1 MELMKQTAIVTG
13 STRGIGKETALL
25 LLKKGLNVVISSK
38 SQDNVQ
44 NAIQE
49 IHDKFP
55 SKKENILGLK
65 CDVSKHSD
73 VKTLVDAT
81 INKFGKIDILVN
93 NAGIVYYKSIMNTTE
108 EEWDKTIDTNLKG
121 TFLFTKEV
129 LPYMIENKSGGIIV
143 NVSSGAGKSGFSNL
157 SSYCASKFGMIG
169 LTESVAKE
177 IIDNNIKVMAIC
189 PGGVDTDMIKDMV
202 NDGFNKSNTN
212 FMKPEEVAK
221 KIYDMIVNKK
231 NYYNGQSIEFYNK
244 WINEYLLNLH
254 ITLLKSNIY
263 SGSKM
268 GVQCKDSST
277 MYLAIIIRNQWI
289 VKLKD
294 NQFFH

>member
-1 MELMKQTAIVTG
+1 MNLVKQTAIITG

-25 LLKKGLNVVISSK
+25 LLNKGMNVIISSK
-38 SQDNVQ
+38 SQDSVDNT
-44 NAIQE
+44 IQE

-55 SKKENILGLK
+55 SKKESILGLK

-73 VKTLVDAT
+73 VKTLIDVT

-93 NAGIVYYKSIMNTTE
+93 NAGIVYYKSIINTTE
-108 EEWDKTIDTNLKG
+108 EEWNKTIDTNLKG

-177 IIDNNIKVMAIC
+177 IIDNNIKIMAIC
-189 PGGVDTDMIKDMV
+189 PGGVDTDMIKDMI
-202 NDGFNKSNTN
+202 NDGFSKSNTN
-212 FMKPEEVAK
+212 LMKPDKVAR
-221 KIYDMIVNKK
+221 KIYDMISNQK

-244 WINEYLLNLH
+244 
-254 ITLLKSNIY
+254 
-263 SGSKM
+263 
-268 GVQCKDSST
+268 
-277 MYLAIIIRNQWI
+277 
-289 VKLKD
+289 
-294 NQFFH
+294 

>member
-1 MELMKQTAIVTG
+1 MKFTEQDKYTAIVTG

-25 LLKKGLNVVISSK
+25 LLKNGLNVVISSK
-38 SQDNVQ
+38 SQPSVDNV
-44 NAIQE
+44 IQE
-49 IHDKFP
+49 ILDKFP

-65 CDVSKHSD
+65 CEVSKYSD
-73 VKTLVDAT
+73 VKSLVEVSVKT
-81 INKFGKIDILVN
+81 FGRIDVLVN

-129 LPYMIENKSGGIIV
+129 LPYMIENKFGGIII

-177 IIDNNIKVMAIC
+177 IIDYDIKIMAIC

-244 WINEYLLNLH
+244 
-254 ITLLKSNIY
+254 
-263 SGSKM
+263 
-268 GVQCKDSST
+268 
-277 MYLAIIIRNQWI
+277 
-289 VKLKD
+289 
-294 NQFFH
+294 